1 MTTLMEELRLLV
13 LQIWQSLGFEGSSKT
28 AAAVVPALIV
38 GIVLNVVALGVMNGV
53 RRNGRES
60 CKKVGISHVA
70 QSEVKLVQTFVIATL
85 KGIDE
90 GQRNFYRARQ
100 WMQDR
105 HAQVME
111 YRSETKCAWM
121 ANVSLKGIAVRIRME
136 LPNRSSQCH
145 RMA

>member
-13 LQIWQSLGFEGSSKT
+13 LQVWQSLGFERSSKT

-60 CKKVGISHVA
+60 CQKVGISHVA
-70 QSEVKLVQTFVIATL
+70 QSEVKIVQTVVIATL

-90 GQRNFYRARQ
+90 GQRHFCRARQ
-100 WMQDR
+100 WMLDR

-111 YRSETKCAWM
+111 YRSETRCAWM
-121 ANVSLKGIAVRIRME
+121 AHVSSKGIALRIRME
-136 LPNRSSQCH
+136 LPDRSSQCH